1 MDLGLAGRTAVVLAS
16 TGGLGLASARALGN
30 EGANIVINGRRG
42 ELAVAVAAAL
52 PSAVGIGADL
62 TDPDT
67 PRRVMDAAQEVYG
80 QVDILVWNSGGPP
93 HGPATDIQAE
103 DVSAAADLVLNPFLR
118 LLDLALP
125 PMRSR
130 GWGRI
135 VAIGSSGVEQ
145 PIPDLALSNILR
157 PAVAGLCKTLSAEV
171 AADGVTV
178 NMVLPGRIA
187 TDRVAENDR
196 HNAERLG
203 LSVDEVEQRSRS
215 LIPTGRYGRPEE
227 LGAVV
232 AFLCSEPASY
242 MTGSRVRVDGGYIR
256 SH

>member
-16 TGGLGLASARALGN
+16 TGGLGLASAQMLGN
-30 EGANIVINGRRG
+30 EGANVVITGRRG
-42 ELAVAVAAAL
+42 ELAAAEASLL
-52 PSAVGIGADL
+52 PSAIGVGADL
-62 TDPDT
+62 TDPAT
-67 PRRVMDAAQEVYG
+67 PQRVMNTALRVFG

-93 HGPATDIQAE
+93 HGTATEVQAE
-103 DVSAAADLVLNPFLR
+103 DLSEAAALLISPFVR
-118 LLDLALP
+118 FIDLALP
-125 PMRSR
+125 AMRSR

-145 PIPDLALSNILR
+145 PIPNLALSNILR

-187 TDRVAENDR
+187 TDRVAEGDQR
-196 HNAERLG
+196 NAERQG
-203 LSVDEVEQRSRS
+203 ISVEEVVRRS
-215 LIPTGRYGRPEE
+215 LGSIPAGRYGDADEF
-227 LGAVV
+227 GSMV
-232 AFLCSEPASY
+232 AFLCSERASY
-242 MTGSRVRVDGGYIR
+242 VTGTRIRVDGGYIR